1 MRERQFIRTGVCV
14 VREVYASGKGRTYY
28 KIWFNDKILEGLEES
43 DIRILAASL
52 EKAME
57 QASKLNGTEEGGEQ

>member
-1 MRERQFIRTGVCV
+1 M
-14 VREVYASGKGRTYY
+14 
-28 KIWFNDKILEGLEES
+28 EES
-43 DIRILAASL
+43 DIRVLAASL